1 MGNPWPIAFQR
12 FYYKVDSYK
21 RRPTPMAHLSSR
33 LLPEEAKEGSQI
45 FLDKNLLYFLIQEAF
60 KLI

>member
-1 MGNPWPIAFQR
+1 
-12 FYYKVDSYK
+12 
-21 RRPTPMAHLSSR
+21 MAHLSSR